1 MPKRRPKATK
11 IDEKSNPK
19 NKRRADR
26 KNLHFSAQR
35 EGEKAPK
42 ISLRQKL
49 LKERDLENIDFSLV
63 FAVFFAMAPLA
74 EIAKIDTLECAARLE
89 KRTESTQKNI
99 GKIDKNRQN

>member
-1 MPKRRPKATK
+1 MFSK
-11 IDEKSNPK
+11 IIAFFDTLPG
-19 NKRRADR
+19 AILDR
-26 KNLHFSAQR
+26 FGCQNLNFSTQR

-63 FAVFFAMAPLA
+63 FAVFFAMAPFA
-74 EIAKIDTLECAARLE
+74 GMAKIHTLECAAWLE
-89 KRTESTQKNI
+89 KRTENTQKNI

>member
-11 IDEKSNPK
+11 INEKSIPK
-19 NKRRADR
+19 NNCRADR
-26 KNLHFSAQR
+26 KNFNFSAQR
-35 EGEKAPK
+35 EGEQAQK

-74 EIAKIDTLECAARLE
+74 GMARINTLECAARLE
-89 KRTESTQKNI
+89 KRTDSTQKNI
-99 GKIDKNRQN
+99 GKIVKKL